1 MGNAMKIITVQVI
14 NTIRVNYDRWKQ
26 VINLNEVK
34 DHMED
39 I

>member
-1 MGNAMKIITVQVI
+1 MGNAMKIITVGVI

-26 VINLNEVK
+26 VINLNEVN